1 MPNKKVNII
10 VLICILLLCTSLV
23 PHSSILAAEE
33 AREVQI
39 SAYPTDPLVEKQAYL
54 QQIHMNEAW
63 DVATGNDSIVI
74 AIVDT
79 GVDLNHPDLTPN
91 LVKGINLI
99 EPGQPPRDDN
109 GHGTNVAGI
118 IGAAA
123 NNDKGIAGIL
133 WKAKLMPVKA
143 VENDGTGSEAKL
155 GEGIRYA
162 VDHGA
167 KIVVLSLGLNKYSDY
182 MSEIVRYAETKG
194 VLLVAATGNEGNTVK
209 YPAAYPT
216 VLAVGGMAA
225 DKKAHK
231 LSNSGPEVD
240 LVAPWDVFTTGI
252 GGRYEHKDGTSM
264 AAPQVAAVCA
274 LAWSKYP
281 WMKPYQIRSLLRQ
294 TAEDLSGNGWS
305 PGTGYGLLRADR
317 VLKDPYSEHMYK
329 RNDRKEQA
337 TPISVSKTVSGSF
350 ENGSDPNWF
359 TFEAPYDGS
368 VKLEL
373 ELDPKEEVAVTHTDA
388 GGGVKDYSLSAAG
401 AVTMPVK
408 KGKSYLKLQLKNA
421 SAKHKLEFKLTTSF
435 EIYKDAYADNGKQ
448 YKAYVLPAQSQTLK
462 GTFHRNND
470 QDWYMLPVTQTGKL
484 SVRLSVDTNRM
495 DPVLFVQKRGEK
507 GKTIDE
513 GGEGES
519 EYFPETDVYPG
530 DYYIRVSNAEG
541 YLPPITGEYTLA
553 IQYKPKLLDPNGPH
567 DKPYSATV
575 MQPGAKY
582 QGLLDKI
589 GGANWF
595 SLNIEEESLVELRL
609 SGIPQNIRMTM
620 SAYNGTLKPV
630 DSVTNPDGTSE
641 ALLSQLWQPGVYYIR
656 LTADAAFDD
665 RFYELKAEVK
675 PLVGGYADVKGHWAE
690 AVIKLA
696 SERKIIDGYEHY
708 RFMPDRPITRAEA
721 TAVLVR
727 GLKLTKQK
735 EVRYTDFGPDHWAYP
750 YIAKAAQAEI
760 IDGYP
765 DGSLAP
771 DRYLTRMEMA
781 AMMARSMKMS
791 GKQRGTSPFAD
802 VKETDWGVGIL
813 KQLKAEGWII
823 GFPDG
828 TFRPESQATRAEFV
842 TLLARMMN

>member
-1 MPNKKVNII
+1 MMPDKKFNII
-10 VLICILLLCTSLV
+10 VILCLMLLGLLFA
-23 PHSSILAAEE
+23 PFSSTIAAEE
-33 AREVQI
+33 VGDVQI

-91 LVKGINLI
+91 LVQGINLI
-99 EPGQPPRDDN
+99 EPGQPPRDEN

-182 MSEIVRYAETKG
+182 MSEIVRYAEAKG
-194 VLLVAATGNEGNTVK
+194 VLLVAATGNEGNSVK

-216 VLAVGGMAA
+216 VLAVGGMTA

-231 LSNSGPEVD
+231 QSNRGPEVD

-274 LAWSKYP
+274 LAWGKYP

-294 TAEDLSGNGWS
+294 TAEDLSGTGWS

-329 RNDRKEQA
+329 RNDRKELA

-359 TFEAPYDGS
+359 SFEAPYDGS

-373 ELDPKEEVAVTHTDA
+373 EMEPKGEVAVTHTDA
-388 GGGVKDYSLSAAG
+388 GGAVKDYSLSAASP
-401 AVTMPVK
+401 VTMPVT
-408 KGKSYLKLQLKNA
+408 KGKNYLKLQLQNT
-421 SAKHKLEFKLTTSF
+421 AKRKLEFRLTTSF
-435 EIYKDAYADNGKQ
+435 EIYQDAYADNGKQ

-507 GKTIDE
+507 GTTIDE
-513 GGEGES
+513 GGEGEPES
-519 EYFPETDVYPG
+519 FPETDVYPG

-541 YLPPITGEYTLA
+541 YVPPITGEYTLA

-575 MQPGAKY
+575 MQSGAKY

-609 SGIPQNIRMTM
+609 SGIPRNIRMTM
-620 SAYNGTLKPV
+620 SAYNGKLNPV
-630 DSVTNPDGTSE
+630 DAVTNPDGASE
-641 ALLSQLWQPGVYYIR
+641 ALFSQLWQPGVYYIR

-675 PLVGGYADVKGHWAE
+675 PLAGGYTDIKGHWAE
-690 AVIKLA
+690 AVIKQA
-696 SERKIIDGYEHY
+696 SERNMIDGYEHY

-721 TAVLVR
+721 AAVLVR
-727 GLKLTKQK
+727 GLKLTKQR
-735 EVRYTDFGPDHWAYP
+735 EVRYTDLGPEHWAYP
-750 YIAKAAQAEI
+750 FIAKAAQAEI

-791 GKQRGTSPFAD
+791 GKQRGLSPFTD

-813 KQLKAEGWII
+813 KQLKAEGWIT